1 LKLGFNH
8 FSKNSTNDKDFIFGE
23 CILNTLIH
31 IMKEYEKL
39 KLYFKIE
46 VIVDFLY
53 EILNE
58 K

>member
-1 LKLGFNH
+1 
-8 FSKNSTNDKDFIFGE
+8 
-23 CILNTLIH
+23 
-31 IMKEYEKL
+31 MKEYEKL

-58 K
+58 KWWWLYTKESSHNLKH